1 MLGTAG
7 LGWPESTGVMT
18 GNWKNLSMFIGRRT
32 AKSKTLER
40 LTLSAT
46 ALTLCLE
53 EREVTVLTQYPFAE
67 TPQPQ
72 PFPGIPSDAHLL
84 SLTGLPAGGKVVTRE
99 LW

>member
-1 MLGTAG
+1 
-7 LGWPESTGVMT
+7 
-18 GNWKNLSMFIGRRT
+18 MFIGRRP

-53 EREVTVLTQYPFAE
+53 EREVTVLTQYPFTE
-67 TPQPQ
+67 TPQ

-84 SLTGLPAGGKVVTRE
+84 SLTGLPAGGKVVTCE
-99 LW
+99 LR